1 MNQQEHETA
10 RYQAKA
16 LYEVLNNND
25 YYSVEDDHYLDINT
39 IESFYIDK
47 SRLHFCIKIH
57 EQEFNLNFDAKELL
71 EFLNKNTILEIK
83 EKLKKEIDNL

>member
-1 MNQQEHETA
+1 MNQQEHKTA
-10 RYQAKA
+10 LYQATA
-16 LYEVLNNND
+16 YYQVLNDND
-25 YYSVEDDHYLDINT
+25 YYSVENLNYLDINT

-47 SRLHFCIKIH
+47 SRLHFSIKIH